1 MREGTTKLLAAC
13 KHSNQTL
20 EAAKSLLTSNERMIA
35 YMAELQRRR
44 AAERQ
49 PKDDH
54 KMYDLLLK
62 FFHRMNKPYVIS
74 QTLISVQMDSLDFL
88 NN

>member
-35 YMAELQRRR
+35 YMSELQRRR

-49 PKDDH
+49 PKDDL
-54 KMYDLLLK
+54 KMYDMLLNLTLK
-62 FFHRMNKPYVIS
+62 YNPHNYLGINTKIV
-74 QTLISVQMDSLDFL
+74 
-88 NN
+88 